1 MANIMTIL
9 SDGLTSLHTL
19 TTKHGKGLIHAL
31 RAILRRQRMRARI
44 AGHHVHLQL
53 WLMQSQVLE
62 RGALKRLI
70 EQRQWKILQ
79 KKKRDTKQAK
89 SNAKACYQ
97 CLTDNTTMQ
106 ERLTNT
112 DWAD

>member
-1 MANIMTIL
+1 MRTIL

-19 TTKHGKGLIHAL
+19 TERHGKGLIRAL

-44 AGHHVHLQL
+44 VGHHVHLRL
-53 WLMQSQVLE
+53 WLMLNLVLE

-70 EQRQWKILQ
+70 EQRQWKTSQ
-79 KKKRDTKQAK
+79 KKKRGMKQAK

-97 CLTDNTTMQ
+97 CSTDNTTMH